1 MALFYYSL
9 ALIAGM
15 ALTLQVGFNGQLRTI
30 VGDPIF
36 SSFISFLVG
45 TIGLGFLFSYTLLS
59 GTYPLADSM
68 AMLKEIRWWM
78 LIGGLLGAFY
88 IFVTIL
94 VSPKIGFANMFSLV
108 ICGQIMLSVLFD
120 HFGFLGNEIHLLT
133 PQRMLGF
140 LFLILGVYMIQ
151 KF

>member
-1 MALFYYSL
+1 MALFYYYSL

-45 TIGLGFLFSYTLLS
+45 TIGLGLLFSSLLS
-59 GTYPLADSM
+59 GTYPLVDGT
-68 AMLKEIRWWM
+68 AMLKGIRWWM

-133 PQRMLGF
+133 PQRMLGI